1 MALRIWRTLEASS
14 PSPANRRTCTVEC
27 NECKADLEFEA
38 QKRQVMVVKGG
49 SGQAEGGSRASQEK
63 GSFSEKEGCEE
74 EATRGG
80 KEEGETRGLRKHQK
94 AQTICNWS
102 AVILSAGHVS
112 CWSTATCS
120 ARLCRLCDLCVRR
133 LYNCVRVCAIRS
145 VLMCL
150 PGHTQPHT
158 CTGMLGTSSGCISS
172 RGSQLYCNAACKSAE
187 GWRSTITILYA
198 LWKHRCHS
206 LGALVKA
213 VPKDIGGGCSHELL
227 KNVRGLRDVV

>member
-1 MALRIWRTLEASS
+1 M
-14 PSPANRRTCTVEC
+14 
-27 NECKADLEFEA
+27 
-38 QKRQVMVVKGG
+38 
-49 SGQAEGGSRASQEK
+49 
-63 GSFSEKEGCEE
+63 
-74 EATRGG
+74 
-80 KEEGETRGLRKHQK
+80 RKHQK

-102 AVILSAGHVS
+102 AVLLSAGHVS

-187 GWRSTITILYA
+187 GWRSTLINMTYQSSNVMKWRVDTAWSHTLDHTVTCSSQVDLSHTDDA
-198 LWKHRCHS
+198 S
-206 LGALVKA
+206 
-213 VPKDIGGGCSHELL
+213 SHELFHL
-227 KNVRGLRDVV
+227 GTNCWVTQVLCSRAWSLLALLQNLQAPPV